1 MSRILMLS
9 LVIVDLLIR
18 RGYITP
24 DNEAN
29 FLEILTRLH
38 GRFDYD
44 SW

>member
-1 MSRILMLS
+1 MF
-9 LVIVDLLIR
+9 LVIIDLLIR

-24 DNEAN
+24 DNEAD